1 MVLPSSRQEN
11 PMQEKHGNTPQHP
24 ADQGRNTRMD
34 KTDAGK
40 AAGDAYA
47 SQGGGKLASGNVNS
61 GHWANDVITPQGGPD
76 PVEQENMATLGRPE
90 HREHV
95 KGVSQQPQ
103 SEAGKL
109 ADDRPGR
116 NESKDIHRSLNQH
129 E

>member
-1 MVLPSSRQEN
+1 
-11 PMQEKHGNTPQHP
+11 MQDQHGNTPQHP

-34 KTDAGK
+34 KTADK
-40 AAGDAYA
+40 AQGDAYA
-47 SQGGGKLASGNVNS
+47 NQGGGKLASGNANS

-76 PVEQENMATLGRPE
+76 LVEQENLPTLTQSDDNA
-90 HREHV
+90 HV
-95 KGVSQQPQ
+95 KGAAQRPQ

>member
-1 MVLPSSRQEN
+1 
-11 PMQEKHGNTPQHP
+11 MQEKHGNTPQHP
-24 ADQGRNTRMD
+24 TDQGRNTRMD
-34 KTDAGK
+34 KTDAEK
-40 AAGDAYA
+40 AKGDVYA
-47 SQGGGKLASGNVNS
+47 NQGGGKQASGNVNS

-76 PVEQENMATLGRPE
+76 PVEQENLRRLAQPDDNA
-90 HREHV
+90 HV
-95 KGVSQQPQ
+95 KGAAQRPQ

>member
-1 MVLPSSRQEN
+1 
-11 PMQEKHGNTPQHP
+11 MQEKHGDTPQHP

-47 SQGGGKLASGNVNS
+47 NQGGGKLASGNANS

-76 PVEQENMATLGRPE
+76 PVEQENMPTLVRPVGDA
-90 HREHV
+90 HV
-95 KGVSQQPQ
+95 KGAGQPPQ

-116 NESKDIHRSLNQH
+116 NESKDIHRSINQH